1 MEVLVG
7 EKEGEQVVIVK
18 DDLGGSLSV
27 ALLDFWHTLIGAKSF
42 NEPFFPP
49 ESFARTQRFDIPHGV
64 YDVDGSL
71 STFRHED
78 IVFAGGEWLEHLENA
93 LDWSVM
99 NGPVRLDIT
108 RPHPRVHTREH
119 HCHK

>member
-1 MEVLVG
+1 MEVQIG
-7 EKEGEQVVIVK
+7 EKEGEQIVTVK

-27 ALLDFWHTLIGAKSF
+27 ALMDFWHTLTGEKSF

-49 ESFARTQRFDIPHGV
+49 GSFGRTQRFDIPEGV
-64 YDVDGSL
+64 YDVDGTL

-78 IVFAGGEWLEHLENA
+78 VVYAGGEWLEYLENA
-93 LDWSVM
+93 LDWSAM
-99 NGPVRLDIT
+99 NGPVRLDLT
-108 RPHPRVHTREH
+108 RFDPKVHTRRH